1 MITDYEKYQLQWMID
16 HGHSLQELMNVL
28 ADTAN
33 ENLSMGG
40 NVYFIFD
47 ELFEFFKTKLVFLAK
62 SGPVNKSGKTMKKE
76 RLNYDK
82 EEVFLH
88 IWGFKI
94 FSVPR
99 RLGGS
104 DR

>member
-1 MITDYEKYQLQWMID
+1 MTDYEKYQLQWMID

-47 ELFEFFKTKLVFLAK
+47 ELFEIFQNEVGF
-62 SGPVNKSGKTMKKE
+62 SGEIWASEQEWKNNEE
-76 RLNYDK
+76 REAQL
-82 EEVFLH
+82 
-88 IWGFKI
+88 
-94 FSVPR
+94 
-99 RLGGS
+99 
-104 DR
+104 

>member
-40 NVYFIFD
+40 FEIFQN
-47 ELFEFFKTKLVFLAK
+47 EVGF
-62 SGPVNKSGKTMKKE
+62 SGE
-76 RLNYDK
+76 
-82 EEVFLH
+82 
-88 IWGFKI
+88 IWA
-94 FSVPR
+94 S
-99 RLGGS
+99 
-104 DR
+104 